1 MSNVKESMEILRAI
15 AEFFDN
21 KSVAAFAG
29 AFAAFVLVM
38 LNDWRRDRRKVK
50 NICGEVEM
58 NLLLAK
64 GKLESVRSNRNLMR
78 EHNSVI
84 PAPILKFPTTL
95 IREISAEVL
104 SRLTMD
110 QRRAIEALLYTME
123 ATDELLSES
132 YELARSLSGTLGQ
145 AERMEKAE
153 RLLINFGDA
162 MVNLKRLMEM
172 CDNYIAG
179 RYAIIVTKQYDRLE
193 YEEK

>member
-1 MSNVKESMEILRAI
+1 MEIFHPI

-21 KSVAAFAG
+21 QSVAAFSG
-29 AFAAFVLVM
+29 AFAAFALVV
-38 LNDWRRDRRKVK
+38 LNDWRRDRRKVR

-64 GKLESVRSNRNLMR
+64 AKLESVRSNRNLMR
-78 EHNSVI
+78 EQNSVM
-84 PAPILKFPTTL
+84 PVPILKFPTTL
-95 IREISAEVL
+95 IRELSAEVL

-123 ATDELLSES
+123 ATDELLSEV
-132 YELARSLSGTLGQ
+132 YELARSLSGSLGQ
-145 AERMEKAE
+145 AERIGKAE
-153 RLLINFGDA
+153 RLLISFEDA
-162 MVNLKRLMEM
+162 IVNLKRLMEM
-172 CDNYIAG
+172 CDNYIAE